1 MNFEFSRFSQ
11 SEIDSI
17 YKTVSANVRKLREAK
32 GFRQLDLAL
41 EIDIKSVAFYSN
53 CETNKYDKHFNIE
66 HLYKISKVL
75 EVDICEFFKP
85 IESEN

>member
-11 SEIDSI
+11 SEIDNI
-17 YKTVSANVRKLREAK
+17 YITVSTNVRKFREAK

-53 CETNKYDKHFNIE
+53 CETNKYNKHFNIE
-66 HLYKISKVL
+66 HLYKIAKVL

-85 IESEN
+85 IPQN